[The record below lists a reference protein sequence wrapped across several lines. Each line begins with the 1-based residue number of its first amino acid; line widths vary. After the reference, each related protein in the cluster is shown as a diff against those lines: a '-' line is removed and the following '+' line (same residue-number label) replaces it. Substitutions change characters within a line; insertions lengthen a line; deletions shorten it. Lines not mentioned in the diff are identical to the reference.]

1 MNFLKNVKVKTK
13 LTLFFAIIVVLISL
27 TGIVNITSSKTIDKN
42 SQQMYSNNLQ
52 SVYILTDMKYVLTEI
67 EGDITDLVYVRNSLQ
82 EPDLEKSI
90 KNNANAYEKYIGS
103 YERLSMSDEEKQ
115 QWLTLKNQL
124 QEYSILREDI
134 TKSIDSGKFD
144 EAINQLKQITDLKN
158 SVTDNLDKLIAAN
171 IKDAETTNLNNH
183 SIYIRENNV
192 MVLLLFLGVVISII
206 VGVIMI
212 NSINTP
218 LMNMLKTAENMTKFD
233 FSNDYETSR
242 KDEFGRTLSALI
254 TAKNKIKEFIRIIL
268 TNSENLNTS
277 SKKLSVMAEKLAFE
291 TEAINDSLED
301 ITSGI
306 QERSAI
312 SAEITAS
319 VEEVNSSINE
329 LSEKA
334 AEGSDN
340 ASKSKEKALQVEKKG
355 TKSIEEAR
363 SLYKEKRKNMLK
375 SIEEGKIVGNIKI
388 MADTIASISEQT
400 NLLALNAAIEAAR
413 AGEHGKGFAIVA
425 EEVRALAEQ
434 SSEAVTNIQDTII
447 KVQNAFKNLSENGS
461 DVLKF
466 INESVDPQFEEFGKM
481 GKQYYNDSDFV
492 SRMSEELA
500 SMSEELTATTGQ
512 VGEAV
517 QSMSETIQ
525 KSSESAKLVET
536 KISKTTKSITQ
547 QVVLTAKWQ
556 SELTQNLNEI
566 VKKFKL

>member
-218 LMNMLKTAENMTKFD
+218 LMNMLKTAENMAKFD